1 MKNRRGITLVALT
14 VTIIILLILAVLVSS
29 ISQIILKKSA
39 SKKYNSIFREYF
51 NVYVILGYGLMVIST
66 ILVVLGLKG
75 VQYKNQPIIESL
87 GYIFVMILSNLF
99 LGEKIT
105 KKKIIGNFLIL
116 FGIVVYYI

>member
-1 MKNRRGITLVALT
+1 MLANEKKGITLIAL
-14 VTIIILLILAVLVSS
+14 VITIVILLILAVLVSS

-75 VQYKNQPIIESL
+75 VQYYQN
-87 GYIFVMILSNLF
+87 
-99 LGEKIT
+99 T
-105 KKKIIGNFLIL
+105 
-116 FGIVVYYI
+116 

>member
-1 MKNRRGITLVALT
+1 MNKYV
-14 VTIIILLILAVLVSS
+14 ILLILAVLVSS

-51 NVYVILGYGLMVIST
+51 NDYVILGYGLMVIST